1 VVLVT
6 GGAYGIT
13 ANLARM
19 LADKYHPHLVLV
31 GRSALPGE
39 EDELTRH
46 VTDVQ
51 QLRGL
56 LTEQL
61 QAQQQKVR
69 PAAVEAELKRL
80 LKEREITANLAAFRK
95 SGCEV
100 EYHCL
105 DVRDSKA
112 FDALI
117 DETYRRLGRI
127 DGVIHGAGVISDKL
141 ILDKPVATFDAV
153 FETKVLPAL
162 TLAARLDY
170 ASTRFIVF
178 LSSVAGRFGN
188 IGQADYSAANEV
200 LNKLA
205 DQLSD
210 AWPHLHALSINWG
223 PWDAGMV
230 NDDLRRLYASRSIQP
245 IPAATGQRHFLDELE
260 RGPRRQPEIVIS
272 SSIGQIAALRLTS

>member
-1 VVLVT
+1 
-6 GGAYGIT
+6 
-13 ANLARM
+13 M
-19 LADKYHPHLVLV
+19 Q
-31 GRSALPGE
+31 AL
-39 EDELTRH
+39 R
-46 VTDVQ
+46 
-51 QLRGL
+51 RL
-56 LTEQL
+56 LTERF
-61 QAQQQKVR
+61 QAQSQKVR

-80 LKEREITANLAAFRK
+80 LKEREIVANLAAFRN

-105 DVRDSKA
+105 DVRDGKA
-112 FDALI
+112 FNALI
-117 DETYRRLGRI
+117 DDIYRRLGRM

-141 ILDKPVATFDAV
+141 ILNKSLETFDTV

-162 TLAARLDY
+162 TLAARLDF
-170 ASTRFIVF
+170 ATLRFIVF

-205 DQLSD
+205 DQLSH
-210 AWPHLHALSINWG
+210 AWPHLHALAINWG

-245 IPAATGQRHFLDELE
+245 IAAAIGERHFLDELE
-260 RGPRRQPEIVIS
+260 HGPRRQPEIVIS
-272 SSIGQIAALRLTS
+272 SSIGQIATLRLTS